1 MPIVGIDII
10 VSGMESGGVRDI
22 LNEIRARMRPL
33 AGQRL
38 PIARAA
44 DLLDTTARMLRYR
57 ESLGLIAPIRG
68 SGGHREYGE
77 RELVAAAYAAAL
89 EHHYGVGPSELAFA
103 LRVLRD
109 ATVAGDVRTL
119 GQLSHR
125 IAPPVGD
132 ALDFDAQK
140 ARRLLRIPR

>member
-1 MPIVGIDII
+1 LDADR
-10 VSGMESGGVRDI
+10 VRDV
-22 LNEIRARMRPL
+22 LDEIRARMRPI

-44 DLLDTTARMLRYR
+44 DRLGTTARMLRYR
-57 ESLGLIAPIRG
+57 ESLGLISPVRG
-68 SGGHREYGE
+68 PGGHREYGE

-89 EHHYGVGPSELAFA
+89 EHHYQVGPSELAFA

-140 ARRLLRIPR
+140 ARRLLRITR

>member
-1 MPIVGIDII
+1 M
-10 VSGMESGGVRDI
+10 RDV
-22 LNEIRARMRPL
+22 LDGIRARMRS
-33 AGQRL
+33 ASGERL

-44 DLLDTTARMLRYR
+44 DRLGTTARMLRYR
-57 ESLGLIAPIRG
+57 ESLGLLSPQRG
-68 SGGHREYGE
+68 PGGHREYGE

-89 EHHYGVGPSELAFA
+89 EHHYDVGPSELAFA

-109 ATVAGDVRTL
+109 VTVAGDVRTL
-119 GQLSHR
+119 GQLAHR
-125 IAPPVGD
+125 IAPPVAD